1 MVDVRS
7 VEEVEVESYIV
18 AVGKTENDQY
28 EASVV
33 KYQKYTRH
41 NSPVASADSKFTAV
55 GRAIDEYLS
64 DEE

>member
-7 VEEVEVESYIV
+7 VQEVEVESYIV
-18 AVGKTENDQY
+18 AVGKTDDDLY
-28 EASVV
+28 KASVV

-55 GRAIDEYLS
+55 GKAIDDYLR